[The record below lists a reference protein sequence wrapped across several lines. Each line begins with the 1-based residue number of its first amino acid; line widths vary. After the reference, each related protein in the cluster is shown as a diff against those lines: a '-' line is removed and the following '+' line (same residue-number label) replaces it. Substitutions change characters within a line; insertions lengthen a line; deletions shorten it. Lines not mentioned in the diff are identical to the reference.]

1 MEDPDQLR
9 DGIERAALATLAL
22 SVQELVAIVGKLNA
36 ITGAATETFLS
47 EHEQIREELFD
58 LMASVVRVGD
68 HFAPPAPPEQL

>member
-1 MEDPDQLR
+1 MDDDAKADL
-9 DGIERAALATLAL
+9 ERAALATLAL

-47 EHEQIREELFD
+47 EHEQIREDLFD

-68 HFAPPAPPEQL
+68 HFAPPPPPEQL